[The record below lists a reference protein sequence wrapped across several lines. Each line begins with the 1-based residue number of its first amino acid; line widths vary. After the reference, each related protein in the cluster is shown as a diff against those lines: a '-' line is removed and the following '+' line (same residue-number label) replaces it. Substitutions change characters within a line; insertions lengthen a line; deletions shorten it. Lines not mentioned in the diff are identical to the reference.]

1 MAEFDMRE
9 MGYSDKVFYYNG
21 SGETAT
27 YNFRMRVY
35 LNESVNV
42 SMLRQAAASAI
53 KKFPEY
59 AVRPVI
65 KDNKLYYE
73 ENFSEVAV
81 FPDDG
86 TPHILGADET
96 NGHLWCIL
104 YGEKD
109 IVISYYHGLSDFVGN
124 WSLICTVIYEYGR
137 LMGCDVTPEFP
148 VRVNSDDYDSMDE
161 LDRTDP
167 YTKYGDISAVPSF
180 VYKSRGALKIT
191 EEKLPPECKE
201 LKCYELELSL
211 QQFIDKTHQMEVS
224 FIPLMTAVI
233 SGALADLY
241 PDDDRP
247 IVAKIP
253 VNLRPL
259 YGTKTTVNFSD
270 SLILECT
277 RDEINE
283 DFEGLCRAL
292 KQSMKLQTKRKN
304 FSLTIHRKR
313 DGIIAC
319 EKSGKSIK
327 EIADEI
333 TKQTDSL
340 NRPVTYGLTYPGIL
354 DLPHSL
360 QSVSSGVN
368 MEPYMPT
375 GGVFVNL
382 GSYGG
387 VLRLRFTQ
395 KFKTDKVVKAVAH
408 RFEQI
413 GIATEYKDCGY
424 IGSDYVL
431 ADKIKEIQTKA

>member
-180 VYKSRGALKIT
+180 V
-191 EEKLPPECKE
+191 
-201 LKCYELELSL
+201 
-211 QQFIDKTHQMEVS
+211 
-224 FIPLMTAVI
+224 
-233 SGALADLY
+233 
-241 PDDDRP
+241 
-247 IVAKIP
+247 
-253 VNLRPL
+253 
-259 YGTKTTVNFSD
+259 
-270 SLILECT
+270 
-277 RDEINE
+277 
-283 DFEGLCRAL
+283 
-292 KQSMKLQTKRKN
+292 
-304 FSLTIHRKR
+304 
-313 DGIIAC
+313 
-319 EKSGKSIK
+319 
-327 EIADEI
+327 
-333 TKQTDSL
+333 
-340 NRPVTYGLTYPGIL
+340 
-354 DLPHSL
+354 
-360 QSVSSGVN
+360 
-368 MEPYMPT
+368 
-375 GGVFVNL
+375 
-382 GSYGG
+382 
-387 VLRLRFTQ
+387 
-395 KFKTDKVVKAVAH
+395 
-408 RFEQI
+408 
-413 GIATEYKDCGY
+413 
-424 IGSDYVL
+424 
-431 ADKIKEIQTKA
+431 